1 MDDAGA
7 LADLQQ
13 LAPQLG
19 AIVVFDAEGRVRAST
34 SAELGAF
41 ADAVA
46 ELLDAA
52 ADLRSGERRVE
63 RLSVATGEGWI
74 FAAADEERT
83 VAAAAGAD
91 AVPALVLHDL
101 KMFLARLHGGSDAG
115 S

>member
-1 MDDAGA
+1 METGEA

-13 LAPQLG
+13 LAPQLDT
-19 AIVVFDAEGRVRAST
+19 IVVLDDRGRVRAST
-34 SAELGAF
+34 SPEPAAF

-52 ADLRSGERRVE
+52 AALRPGERLVE
-63 RLSVATGEGWI
+63 RLSVATRDGWL

-83 VAAAAGAD
+83 IAAAAGPD
-91 AVPALVLHDL
+91 AAPALALHDL
-101 KMFLARLHGGSDAG
+101 QAFLARLAGEGDAG